1 MQVRNAFGTLLK
13 PDVTIPNYSNVSG
26 IFRETKITDIHSVCT
41 ILANFIETAP
51 FSGCFILSV
60 TTTQRIKGRPY
71 MSGLPF

>member
-1 MQVRNAFGTLLK
+1 MVDVSLPKNFNPEVGLSPTDLEFSGK
-13 PDVTIPNYSNVSG
+13 P
-26 IFRETKITDIHSVCT
+26 KITDIHSVCT